1 MTSPVGGAS
10 RAFHFFFFKKSNPF
24 ICHLITKF
32 VVSFDFSFCFIQATG
47 DDTFHSFHS
56 GSDSTSL
63 FPAAHLKPCNS
74 TQQQKQQ
81 QQLYYMKDIT
91 WHVTL
96 HVVYSFNLIF
106 PVDILHVSNYDFSNT
121 KLPARNIMFPLS
133 LFAFRV
139 SLCAFFGLFFFHFNF
154 NNNNV
159 RLPFTLFFRFKKKNS
174 KKPQYVHFRFGV
186 RSRVFDA
193 NCSPVHSTK
202 KRENLF
208 FFKKKKIGIECF
220 EKFNFFWTV
229 FDIFFRIYSTLLSC
243 SLEI

>member
-1 MTSPVGGAS
+1 
-10 RAFHFFFFKKSNPF
+10 
-24 ICHLITKF
+24 
-32 VVSFDFSFCFIQATG
+32 
-47 DDTFHSFHS
+47 
-56 GSDSTSL
+56 
-63 FPAAHLKPCNS
+63 
-74 TQQQKQQ
+74 
-81 QQLYYMKDIT
+81 MKDIT

-139 SLCAFFGLFFFHFNF
+139 SLCAFFGLFFFISISTTTMFASPSLSFSDLKRKTVKSRNMSIF
-154 NNNNV
+154 V
-159 RLPFTLFFRFKKKNS
+159 SVYVAEFSTQIVALSIQQKNE
-174 KKPQYVHFRFGV
+174 KI
-186 RSRVFDA
+186 
-193 NCSPVHSTK
+193 
-202 KRENLF
+202 F
-208 FFKKKKIGIECF
+208 FFFLKKKKIGIECF

>member
-139 SLCAFFGLFFFHFNF
+139 SLCAFFGLFFFISISTTTMFASPSLSFSDLKRKTVKSRNMSIF
-154 NNNNV
+154 VSVYVAEFSTQIVALSIQQKNEKI
-159 RLPFTLFFRFKKKNS
+159 FFFLKKK
-174 KKPQYVHFRFGV
+174 
-186 RSRVFDA
+186 
-193 NCSPVHSTK
+193 
-202 KRENLF
+202 
-208 FFKKKKIGIECF
+208 
-220 EKFNFFWTV
+220 
-229 FDIFFRIYSTLLSC
+229 
-243 SLEI
+243 